1 MVRFVAVAY
10 ATAGLVA
17 VQGKGRKEDAQPR
30 GRSGSSSA
38 YTATLRR
45 AAVSASNSVKTS
57 STGSWWRS
65 LLGGVISPSSM
76 TGSKA
81 SSSSTRRRLDMP
93 TNTYWGTTSCK
104 HWPQFHLQDYQP
116 ESGSDY
122 LESYGLGDMLPLAD
136 VTIVGLYFSDSDEC
150 RVQAQRQNDL
160 TADLA
165 RENSDIV
172 VHNVML
178 NYYMPMSCVTKE
190 CVPSWYSYPFYMPWY
205 TDQCYGYVGGCSS
218 TDTALTLEKWQ
229 LPLSNVTSIPL
240 FQDTEW
246 DNIWDDFGG
255 GRGDLFIY
263 DGVGRLYSYISETP
277 GSSGFPAVSG
287 QLTNDSV
294 YSFVKSEA
302 LAAAKSNGTERCKT
316 YKDDDNPTPI
326 NYDDVWYYYYYGD
339 DDSSKKK
346 KGDDDDSKKKGD
358 DDDSSKKKKG
368 DDDDK
373 DDDKSADTATGDA
386 ASETATA
393 EEDDGW
399 RPGMHGTGDDDD
411 YDDDDAFWNNKKT
424 KKTYKGYGTKKGGI
438 PSYIVAS
445 LIAVLAFAVSAGI
458 FWLRRNYLQASGGGM
473 SYYSPAGTGG
483 SSGVGGITHGFMKLP
498 TSDAGSS
505 SLPDNQLEV
514 EMRAPGVTSP
524 ARVKDE
530 GSYGSL

>member
-1 MVRFVAVAY
+1 
-10 ATAGLVA
+10 
-17 VQGKGRKEDAQPR
+17 
-30 GRSGSSSA
+30 
-38 YTATLRR
+38 
-45 AAVSASNSVKTS
+45 
-57 STGSWWRS
+57 
-65 LLGGVISPSSM
+65 
-76 TGSKA
+76 
-81 SSSSTRRRLDMP
+81 MP

-116 ESGSDY
+116 ESGADY

-136 VTIVGLYFSDSDEC
+136 VTIVGLYFADSEEC

-172 VHNVML
+172 IHNVML

-218 TDTALTLEKWQ
+218 TDSALTLEKWQ

-263 DGVGRLYSYISETP
+263 DGIGRLYSYISETP
-277 GSSGFPAVSG
+277 GTSGFPAVTG

-326 NYDDVWYYYYYGD
+326 NYDDVWHYYYYGD
-339 DDSSKKK
+339 DDDSSSKKK

-358 DDDSSKKKKG
+358 DDDSSKKKKS
-368 DDDDK
+368 DDDK
-373 DDDKSADTATGDA
+373 DDDKSADATTEGDGAATGDA
-386 ASETATA
+386 ASETAAA

-411 YDDDDAFWNNKKT
+411 YDDDAFWNNKKA

-458 FWLRRNYLQASGGGM
+458 FWLRRNYLQANGGGM
-473 SYYSPAGTGG
+473 SYYSPAGSGGG
-483 SSGVGGITHGFMKLP
+483 SSGIGSSTHGFMKLP